1 MTSRQIQSAITSVL
15 PKIVDHAAPLK
26 VILFGSAA
34 RGDGG
39 AVHDLDFL
47 VVVPD
52 RARTGAVADR
62 LNVGVRSKPM
72 PCDFLV
78 ATPSMLAKH
87 RNRRGSVYAA
97 ALAEGRQI
105 YAR

>member
-1 MTSRQIQSAITSVL
+1 MTSSQIQNAVSAVL
-15 PKIVDHAAPLK
+15 PKIVAQVAPLK
-26 VILFGSAA
+26 VFLFGSAIHQKPA
-34 RGDGG
+34 

-52 RARTGAVADR
+52 RTRPAAVADR
-62 LNVGVRSKPM
+62 LNVGVRDKPM

-78 ATPSMLAKH
+78 ATPSLLAKH
-87 RNRRGSVYAA
+87 RHRRDSVYAA

>member
-1 MTSRQIQSAITSVL
+1 MTSRQIHKAIAAVL
-15 PKIVDHAAPLK
+15 PKIIDQAAPLE
-26 VILFGSAA
+26 VFLFGSAV
-34 RGDGG
+34 RRSGE

-52 RARTGAVADR
+52 RTRPAAVADR
-62 LNVGVRSKPM
+62 LNVGVRKKPL
-72 PCDFLV
+72 PCDFLI
-78 ATPSMLAKH
+78 ATPSILAKH